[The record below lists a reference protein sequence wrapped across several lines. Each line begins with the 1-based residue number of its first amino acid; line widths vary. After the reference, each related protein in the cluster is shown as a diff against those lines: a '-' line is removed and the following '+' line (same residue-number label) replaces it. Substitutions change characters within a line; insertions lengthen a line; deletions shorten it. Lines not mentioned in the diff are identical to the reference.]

1 MATKKPIVFEV
12 VQPNRLVLPPP
23 LERPLLANAP
33 GTLLSDLERYDSK
46 TLFYDVWIAQDTL
59 WLIGPPLLSLETT
72 PLSVQCNGQPLELQ
86 LERVAA
92 ESEKLLIWHARVP
105 DVRPLNQVLVQFG
118 DAASRLELAP
128 YEPPTQARRILTTLQ
143 KDNRV
148 EWIADWI
155 AWYAHHYAIDAVVLY
170 DNASAEQQHLPGRLA
185 NALQPRLQPC
195 SLQQVSVVQ
204 WNAPYGLIV
213 NFNHANFFCQHGSL
227 NHCPRRFARRGDT
240 ILNFDIDELLFCKPS
255 LLASI
260 AEYKLLSFDS
270 YWVPMPKDIEPGYS
284 FATFKHRER
293 KARGT
298 CHKYAVLWQ
307 GDQQLCVHYVVGATP
322 HHVPVELGYYL
333 HYRGISTFWKEAV
346 MRVGAAKAEA
356 QQRRAAVNA
365 WLLTEI

>member
-1 MATKKPIVFEV
+1 MARKPIVFEV
-12 VQPNRLVLPPP
+12 VQPNRLLLPPP

-33 GTLLSDLERYDSK
+33 GTLLTDLERYDNR
-46 TLFYDVWIAQDTL
+46 TLFYDVWIAQSTL
-59 WLIGPPLLSLETT
+59 WLLGPPLLSLEAT
-72 PLSVQCNGQPLELQ
+72 PIDVTCNGEPVELQ

-92 ESEKLLIWHARVP
+92 ESEKLLIWHAPLVT
-105 DVRPLNQVLVQFG
+105 VLPLNQIVVQFG
-118 DAASRLELAP
+118 NVTSRLELEP
-128 YEPPTQARRILTTLQ
+128 HQPPTQRRRILTTLQ
-143 KDNRV
+143 KDNRID
-148 EWIADWI
+148 WIADWI

-195 SLQQVSVVQ
+195 SLQQVTVVH

-213 NFNHANFFCQHGSL
+213 NYNHANFFCQHGSL
-227 NHCPRRFARRGDT
+227 NHCPRRFAKPGDT

-255 LLASI
+255 LLANI
-260 AEYKLLSFDS
+260 AEHKLLSFDS
-270 YWVPMPKDIEPGYS
+270 YWVPIPKDLEQDYS

-298 CHKYAVLWQ
+298 CHKYVLQWH
-307 GDQQLCVHYVVGATP
+307 GGEHLCVHYVVDSTP
-322 HHVPVELGYYL
+322 HRVPLENGYYL

-346 MRVGAAKAEA
+346 MRAGAARTEA
-356 QQRRAAVNA
+356 QQRKATVNS